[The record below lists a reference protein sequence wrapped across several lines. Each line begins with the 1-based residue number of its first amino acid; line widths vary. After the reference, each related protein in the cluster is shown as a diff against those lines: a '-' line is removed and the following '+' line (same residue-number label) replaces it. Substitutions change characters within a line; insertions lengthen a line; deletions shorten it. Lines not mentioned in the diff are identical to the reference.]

1 MRDER
6 VLALKEQTEGILNEI
21 DPACSIHDFRVVH
34 GEAQTNLIFDMVIPI
49 EYDEEKRNK
58 LPLTLMGKIQ
68 ELDSRYQ
75 CVITVEYNYVA
86 KE

>member
-1 MRDER
+1 M
-6 VLALKEQTEGILNEI
+6 
-21 DPACSIHDFRVVH
+21 VH
-34 GEAQTNLIFDMVIPI
+34 GEEQTNLIFDMVIPI
-49 EYDEEKRNK
+49 DYDEEKRNN